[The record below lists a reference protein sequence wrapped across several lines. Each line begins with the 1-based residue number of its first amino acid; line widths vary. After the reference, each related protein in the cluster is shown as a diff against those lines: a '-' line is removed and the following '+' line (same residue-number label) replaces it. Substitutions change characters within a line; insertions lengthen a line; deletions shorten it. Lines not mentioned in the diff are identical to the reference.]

1 MRGKVLVSLLSTI
14 SSPADLRAV
23 PAERLP
29 ELAQEIRDF
38 LVEKVAVYGGHLGPN
53 LGVVELT
60 LALHRVFDSPRE
72 PIVWDTG
79 HQAYVHKMITGRQS
93 GFDALKQRGGL
104 SGYPCR
110 GESEHDWSE
119 SSHASASL
127 SYVDGLAKAYQL
139 QGDPRPVVG
148 VIGDGALT
156 GGMAWEALNNIAEG
170 DRPVVIV
177 VNDNGWSYS
186 PTIGG
191 LASRLAALRLTP
203 RYERTLSRMKYK
215 ISSTPVVGPVVYD
228 ALHGMKAGIKDMVA
242 PQGMFSDLAIK
253 YVGPVDGHDEA
264 AVERA
269 LQLAKEYGAPVI
281 VHCVTRKGAGY
292 APAENDEE
300 DRLHGP
306 GAFDSRT
313 GKLLA
318 AAGLTWTDVFSEEM
332 VRLGE
337 QHPRVVAITAAMLYP
352 TGLAAFR
359 DQFPDRVFDVGIAE
373 QHALTSAAGLAM
385 GGLHPVVALYS
396 TFLNRAF
403 DQLVMDIAL
412 HRQPVTICLDRA
424 GVTGNDGP
432 SHNGV
437 WDMALVNNIPGVRIA
452 APRDGERLRELLGEA
467 VAVDDGPT
475 VLRWNKGALPAD
487 LPHVHRVAGYDVL
500 ARGERK
506 DAAIVSVGGL
516 GHEVVAAAET
526 LARQGIGVTVLD
538 PRWVVPVADELVEE
552 LRGYRLVVT
561 VEDGIRQG
569 GIGSAVAQA
578 LRDRGIDVPSREIG
592 LPCVFPQHASRGQ
605 VLTEYG
611 LDADGISQQIAQ
623 WFAAV
628 RGPRDAAPVRLD
640 RAASEGE

>member
-1 MRGKVLVSLLSTI
+1 MSLLSRI
-14 SSPADLRAV
+14 NDPAALRALS
-23 PAERLP
+23 PDQLD
-29 ELAQEIRDF
+29 ELAAEIREF
-38 LVEKVAVYGGHLGPN
+38 LVTKISRLGGHLGPN

-60 LALHRVFDSPRE
+60 LALHRVFDSPYE
-72 PIVWDTG
+72 PIIWDTG
-79 HQAYVHKMITGRQS
+79 HQAYVHKILTGRQA
-93 GFDALKQRGGL
+93 GFDNLKQRGGL
-104 SGYPCR
+104 SGYPSR
-110 GESEHDWSE
+110 QESEHDWCE

-127 SYVDGLAKAYQL
+127 SYVDGLSKAHDIAGQR
-139 QGDPRPVVG
+139 RPVIG

-191 LASRLAALRLTP
+191 LASRLAALRLKP
-203 RYERTLSRMKYK
+203 NYERTLGRMKER

-228 ALHGMKAGIKDMVA
+228 ALHGVKTGIKDMLS
-242 PQGMFSDLAIK
+242 PQGMFSDLDFK
-253 YVGPVDGHDEA
+253 YVGPVDGHDVV

-269 LQLAKEYGAPVI
+269 LRLAKDFGSPVI

-292 APAENDEE
+292 EPAENDEE

-306 GAFDSRT
+306 GAFDRET
-313 GKLLA
+313 GKAVALA
-318 AAGLTWTDVFSEEM
+318 QPTWTDVFSERLVE
-332 VRLGE
+332 LGE
-337 QHPRVVAITAAMLYP
+337 QRGDLVAITAAMLYP

-359 DQFPDRVFDVGIAE
+359 DRFPERTFDVGIAE

-385 GGLHPVVALYS
+385 GGMHPVVALYS

-403 DQLVMDIAL
+403 DQMVMDIAL

-437 WDMALVNNIPGVRIA
+437 WDLALLNNVPGIRIA
-452 APRDGERLRELLGEA
+452 APRDGSRLRELLGEA

-487 LPHVHRVAGYDVL
+487 VPFLERTDSFDVL
-500 ARGERK
+500 ARAERP
-506 DAAIVSVGGL
+506 DVAVVVLGGL
-516 GHEVVAAAET
+516 AGEAVRAAQN

-538 PRWVVPVADELVEE
+538 PRWVVPVADGLMSELG
-552 LRGYRLVVT
+552 RFRLVVT
-561 VEDGIRQG
+561 VEDGMRQG
-569 GIGSAVAQA
+569 GVGSLISQA
-578 LRDRGIDVPSREIG
+578 LRDRGTDVPTRDLG
-592 LPCVFPQHASRGQ
+592 LPAVFPEHASRGQ
-605 VLTEYG
+605 ILADLG
-611 LDADGISQQIAQ
+611 LDADGITRNVVS

-628 RGPRDAAPVRLD
+628 RGPRDAAPIPLD